1 MKPRAE
7 EVIKYHAEL
16 TKDPLLAAL
25 ASREFVLLRYPRHI
39 DYDPETGEPIAIV
52 CRVCGAKIAGW
63 TDDDVHEQRVDRMD
77 PTNVVT
83 KMMIRQKFSRLSNC
97 HQARMLLDD
106 NALYEPLMCR
116 ECALEG
122 MNDALAQE
130 FYASDL
136 IEMIGESM
144 ARHRNPDR
152 AINVVR
158 TLARRKVERF

>member
-7 EVIKYHAEL
+7 EVIAFHAERMQ
-16 TKDPLLAAL
+16 DPLLKAL
-25 ASREFVLLRYPRHI
+25 ATREFVYLRYPRHI
-39 DYDPETGEPIAIV
+39 DYDPETGEPVAIV

-83 KMMIRQKFSRLSNC
+83 KLMIRQKFSRLSNC
-97 HQARMLLDD
+97 HQLRMLLDD
-106 NALYEPLMCR
+106 NALYEPLVCR
-116 ECALEG
+116 DCALVGVSEP
-122 MNDALAQE
+122 LAQE
-130 FYASDL
+130 LYASDL
-136 IEMIGESM
+136 IEMISEAM